1 MTYKSIVVHVDHSD
15 ACRQRVALAIE
26 LAQSQQA
33 HLTGVVP
40 TGVIYYP
47 YGGGGYGGGGNAMGI
62 YYEAATTE
70 LREVAQQSVD
80 SFKRQVAQ
88 AGLPSAEC
96 RIANEDAITALTL
109 HGHYADLVVLS
120 QSNPDI
126 RGIAANAVLPQHVLL
141 HVARP
146 VLLVPYAG
154 TFSHIGQ
161 QVMVAWDSGRESA
174 RAVADAL
181 PILKLAAKVH
191 VIVFNGKKGAPD
203 GHGPHPG
210 TEIALYLSRHGVNV
224 EASEEETSIDIG
236 SALLSRMSDYGSDML
251 VMGGYGHSRFRETIL
266 GGITR
271 TILEHMTVPVL
282 MSH

>member
-1 MTYKSIVVHVDHSD
+1 MTYRSIVVHVDHSD

-33 HLTGVVP
+33 HLTGVAT
-40 TGVIYYP
+40 TGVIHFP
-47 YGGGGYGGGGNAMGI
+47 YGGGGNAMGI

-70 LREVAQQSVD
+70 LRETAQQGVD
-80 SFKRQVAQ
+80 AFKRQVAQ

-96 RIANEDAITALTL
+96 RIANEEANAALTL
-109 HGHYADLVVLS
+109 QGHYADLVVLS

-126 RGIAANAVLPQHVLL
+126 IRGVAVDAVLPQHVLL

-181 PILKLAAKVH
+181 PILKLAAKVR
-191 VIVFNGKKGAPD
+191 VIVFNGKKGATD

-210 TEIALYLSRHGVNV
+210 QEIALYLSRHGVKV
-224 EASEEETSIDIG
+224 EVSEEETSIDIG

>member
-1 MTYKSIVVHVDHSD
+1 MTYKSILVHVDHSD

-33 HLTGVVP
+33 YLTGVVP

-47 YGGGGYGGGGNAMGI
+47 YGGVGYGEGGSAMGI

-70 LREVAQQSVD
+70 LRAVAQQSVD

-96 RIANEDAITALTL
+96 RIANVDAIAAFTL

-126 RGIAANAVLPQHVLL
+126 QGIAANAVLPQHVLL

-154 TFSHIGQ
+154 TFSNIGQ

-191 VIVFNGKKGAPD
+191 VIVFNGRKDAPD

-210 TEIALYLSRHGVNV
+210 TEMALYLSRHGVNV

>member
-33 HLTGVVP
+33 YLTGVAT
-40 TGVIYYP
+40 TGVINFS
-47 YGGGGYGGGGNAMGI
+47 YGGGSNAMGM

-70 LREVAQQSVD
+70 LREIAQQDVD
-80 SFKRQVAQ
+80 SFKRQAAQ

-96 RIANEDAITALTL
+96 RIANEDANAALTL
-109 HGHYADLVVLS
+109 QGHYADLVVLS

-126 RGIAANAVLPQHVLL
+126 RGVAAGAVLPQHVLL

-161 QVMVAWDSGRESA
+161 QVMVAWDSGRESS

-181 PILKLAAKVH
+181 PMLKLAAKVH
-191 VIVFNGKKGAPD
+191 VIVFNGKNGSPD

-210 TEIALYLSRHGVNV
+210 TEIALYLSRHGVKV
-224 EASEEETSIDIG
+224 EVSEEETSIDIG

>member
-1 MTYKSIVVHVDHSD
+1 MTYRSIVVHVDHSD

-33 HLTGVVP
+33 HLTGVAT
-40 TGVIYYP
+40 TGVIHFP
-47 YGGGGYGGGGNAMGI
+47 YGGGGNAMGI

-70 LREVAQQSVD
+70 LRETAQQGVD
-80 SFKRQVAQ
+80 AFKRQVAK

-96 RIANEDAITALTL
+96 RIANEEANAALTL
-109 HGHYADLVVLS
+109 QGRYADLVVLS
-120 QSNPDI
+120 QSNPDT
-126 RGIAANAVLPQHVLL
+126 RGTAVDAVLPQHVLL

-154 TFSHIGQ
+154 KFSHIGQ

-191 VIVFNGKKGAPD
+191 VIVFNGKKGATD

-210 TEIALYLSRHGVNV
+210 QEIALYLSRHGVKV
-224 EASEEETSIDIG
+224 EVSEEETSIDIG

>member
-33 HLTGVVP
+33 HLTGVAT
-40 TGVIYYP
+40 TGVSNHP
-47 YGGGGYGGGGNAMGI
+47 YGGGSNAVGM

-70 LREVAQQSVD
+70 LREIAKLAVE

-88 AGLPSAEC
+88 AGLHSAEC
-96 RIANEDAITALTL
+96 RIATEEANAALTL
-109 HGHYADLVVLS
+109 QGHYADLVVLS

-126 RGIAANAVLPQHVLL
+126 RGVAAASVLPQHVLL

-154 TFSHIGQ
+154 KFSHIGQ
-161 QVMVAWDSGRESA
+161 QVMVAWDSGRESS

-191 VIVFNGKKGAPD
+191 VIVFNGKKGSPD

-210 TEIALYLSRHGVNV
+210 TEIALYLSRHGVKV
-224 EASEEETSIDIG
+224 EVSEEETSIDIG

>member
-15 ACRQRVALAIE
+15 ACQQRVALAIE

-33 HLTGVVP
+33 HLTGVAT
-40 TGVIYYP
+40 TGVSNHP
-47 YGGGGYGGGGNAMGI
+47 YGGGSNAVGM
-62 YYEAATTE
+62 YYEAASTE
-70 LREVAQQSVD
+70 LREMAQQGVD

-88 AGLPSAEC
+88 AGLHSAEC
-96 RIANEDAITALTL
+96 RIANEEANAALTL
-109 HGHYADLVVLS
+109 QGHYADLVVLS
-120 QSNPDI
+120 QSNPDM
-126 RGIAANAVLPQHVLL
+126 RGAAAYSVLPQHVLL

-161 QVMVAWDSGRESA
+161 QVMVAWDSGRESS

-181 PILKLAAKVH
+181 PILKRAAKVH
-191 VIVFNGKKGAPD
+191 VIVFNGKKGSQD

-210 TEIALYLSRHGVNV
+210 TEIALYLSRHGVKV

>member
-33 HLTGVVP
+33 HLTGVAT
-40 TGVIYYP
+40 TGVSNHP
-47 YGGGGYGGGGNAMGI
+47 YGGGSNAVGM

-70 LREVAQQSVD
+70 LREIAKLAVE

-88 AGLPSAEC
+88 AGLHSAEC
-96 RIANEDAITALTL
+96 RIATEEANAALTL
-109 HGHYADLVVLS
+109 QGHYADLVVLS

-126 RGIAANAVLPQHVLL
+126 RGVAAASVLPQHVLL

-154 TFSHIGQ
+154 KFSHIGQ
-161 QVMVAWDSGRESA
+161 QVMVAWDSGRESS

-191 VIVFNGKKGAPD
+191 VIVFNGKKGSPD

-210 TEIALYLSRHGVNV
+210 TEIALYLARHGVKV
-224 EASEEETSIDIG
+224 EVSEEETSIDIG

>member
-33 HLTGVVP
+33 HLTGVAT
-40 TGVIYYP
+40 TGVSNHP
-47 YGGGGYGGGGNAMGI
+47 YGGGSNAVGM

-70 LREVAQQSVD
+70 LREIAQLAVE

-88 AGLPSAEC
+88 AGLHSAEC
-96 RIANEDAITALTL
+96 RIATEEANAALTL
-109 HGHYADLVVLS
+109 QGHYADLVVLS

-126 RGIAANAVLPQHVLL
+126 RGVAAASVLPQHVLL

-154 TFSHIGQ
+154 KFSHIGQ
-161 QVMVAWDSGRESA
+161 QVMVAWDSGRESS

-191 VIVFNGKKGAPD
+191 VIVFNGKKGSPD

-210 TEIALYLSRHGVNV
+210 TEIALYLARHGVKV
-224 EASEEETSIDIG
+224 EVSQEETSIDIG

>member
-1 MTYKSIVVHVDHSD
+1 MTYKTIVVHVDQSV
-15 ACRQRVALAIE
+15 ACQQRVALAIE

-33 HLTGVVP
+33 HLTGVAP
-40 TGVIYYP
+40 TGVIRYP
-47 YGGGGYGGGGNAMGI
+47 YGRSGIAMGI
-62 YYEAATTE
+62 YYDAATTE

-80 SFKRQVAQ
+80 SFERQVAQ

-96 RIANEDAITALTL
+96 RIAKADANAALTL
-109 HGHYADLVVLS
+109 HGHYADLMVLS
-120 QSNPDI
+120 QSNPDT
-126 RGIAANAVLPQHVLL
+126 RDVAGESVLPQHVLL

-154 TFSHIGQ
+154 KFSHIGQ
-161 QVMVAWDSGRESA
+161 RVMVAWDSGRESA

-181 PILKLAAKVH
+181 PILKRAARVH
-191 VIVFNGKKGAPD
+191 VIVFNGKKGSPD
-203 GHGPHPG
+203 GHWPHPG
-210 TEIALYLSRHGVNV
+210 TEIALYLARHGVKV

-236 SALLSRMSDYGSDML
+236 SALLSRISDDGADML

-266 GGITR
+266 GGITK

-282 MSH
+282 ISH

>member
-1 MTYKSIVVHVDHSD
+1 MTYKSILVHVDHSD

-47 YGGGGYGGGGNAMGI
+47 YGGVGYGGGGSAMGI

-96 RIANEDAITALTL
+96 RIANEDAIGALTL
-109 HGHYADLVVLS
+109 NGHYADLVVLS

-126 RGIAANAVLPQHVLL
+126 QGIAANAVLPQHVLL

-154 TFSHIGQ
+154 TFSNIGQ

-191 VIVFNGKKGAPD
+191 VIVFNGRKDAPD

-236 SALLSRMSDYGSDML
+236 SALLSRLSDYGSDML

>member
-33 HLTGVVP
+33 HLTGVAT
-40 TGVIYYP
+40 TGVSNHP
-47 YGGGGYGGGGNAMGI
+47 YGGGSNAVGM

-70 LREVAQQSVD
+70 LREIAKLAVE

-88 AGLPSAEC
+88 AGLHSAEC
-96 RIANEDAITALTL
+96 RIATEEANAALTL
-109 HGHYADLVVLS
+109 QGHYADLVVLS

-126 RGIAANAVLPQHVLL
+126 RGVAAASVLPQHVLL

-154 TFSHIGQ
+154 KFSHIGQ
-161 QVMVAWDSGRESA
+161 QVMVAWDSGRESS

-191 VIVFNGKKGAPD
+191 VIVFNAKKGSPD
-203 GHGPHPG
+203 GHEPHPG
-210 TEIALYLSRHGVNV
+210 TEISLYLARHGVKV
-224 EASEEETSIDIG
+224 EASQEETSIDIG

>member
-33 HLTGVVP
+33 HLTGVAT
-40 TGVIYYP
+40 TGVSNHP
-47 YGGGGYGGGGNAMGI
+47 YGGGSNAVGM

-70 LREVAQQSVD
+70 LREIAKLAVE

-88 AGLPSAEC
+88 AGLHSAEC
-96 RIANEDAITALTL
+96 RIATEEANAALTL
-109 HGHYADLVVLS
+109 KGHYADLVVLS

-126 RGIAANAVLPQHVLL
+126 RGVAAASVLPQHVLL

-154 TFSHIGQ
+154 KFSHIGQ
-161 QVMVAWDSGRESA
+161 QVMVAWDSGRESS

-191 VIVFNGKKGAPD
+191 VIVFNGKKGSPD

-210 TEIALYLSRHGVNV
+210 TEIALYLSRHGVKV
-224 EASEEETSIDIG
+224 EVSEEETSIDIG

>member
-15 ACRQRVALAIE
+15 ACQQRVALAIE

-33 HLTGVVP
+33 HLTGVAT
-40 TGVIYYP
+40 TGVSNHP
-47 YGGGGYGGGGNAMGI
+47 YGGGSNAVGM

-70 LREVAQQSVD
+70 LREMAQQGVD

-88 AGLPSAEC
+88 AGLHSAEC
-96 RIANEDAITALTL
+96 RIATEEANAALTL
-109 HGHYADLVVLS
+109 QGHYADLVVLS

-126 RGIAANAVLPQHVLL
+126 RGVAAASVLPQHVLL

-154 TFSHIGQ
+154 KFSHIGQ
-161 QVMVAWDSGRESA
+161 QVMVAWDSGRESS

-191 VIVFNGKKGAPD
+191 VIVFNGKKGSPD

-210 TEIALYLSRHGVNV
+210 TEIALYLARHGVKV
-224 EASEEETSIDIG
+224 EVSEEETSIDIG